1 MATTTTSTEPELI
14 AEYWNNRFINELRNN
29 LVFAPWGLKGTHPKG
44 SGTMVHW
51 LALADLS
58 ASSAAGTEGTDPTE
72 HTLSAGDQT
81 ATVSQYND
89 VVKVSDILQETW
101 LPGSMGTLME
111 RIARVAAKKI
121 DTVVRDAAFTA
132 GGTVQYAGS
141 AVARNSIATNG
152 SFDMDLAEVREA
164 SRTLEGYAA
173 QPFSDGYY
181 RGIVHPDVKYDLQ
194 SDTANWQ
201 EILKY
206 TETGFKD
213 VQGFG
218 NAASNGNGKGVVGR
232 LFGVEFIM
240 TGQSLKMVGSGSA
253 YDSNSAGTDIY
264 QSYIFGPEHF
274 GISQLQDVQTI
285 IKNPSPSSS
294 LNLYGTMGYK
304 MAFATKQLDA
314 KRMIRIESGATG
326 GN

>member
-1 MATTTTSTEPELI
+1 MATSTTSTEPELI
-14 AEYWNNRFINELRNN
+14 AEYWNNRFVNELRNN

-51 LALADLS
+51 LSLADLS

-81 ATVSQYND
+81 ATVSQYTD
-89 VVKVSDILQETW
+89 VVKISDILQDTW
-101 LPGSMGTLME
+101 VPGSMGQLME
-111 RIARVAAKKI
+111 RLARVAALKI
-121 DTVVRDAAFTA
+121 DTVIRDAAFTA
-132 GGTVQYAGS
+132 GGSAQYAGT
-141 AVARNSIATNG
+141 AVARNSIATSG
-152 SFDMDLAEVREA
+152 FDMSIKEVREA
-164 SRTLEGYAA
+164 LNGLESNAA

-181 RGIVHPDVKYDLQ
+181 RGIINPDVKYDLQ
-194 SDTANWQ
+194 GDTANWQ

-206 TETGFKD
+206 TETGFRD

-218 NAASNGNGKGVVGR
+218 NAASSGGGKGVVGR

-240 TGQSLKMVGSGSA
+240 TNQALVGTNSGSP
-253 YDSNSAGTDIY
+253 YDANSAGTTIY

-285 IKNPSPSSS
+285 VKNPSPASS
-294 LNLYGTMGYK
+294 LDLYGTAGYK
-304 MAFATKQLDA
+304 CAFATKELDS
-314 KRMIRIESGATG
+314 KRMVRIESGATLG
-326 GN
+326 L

>member
-1 MATTTTSTEPELI
+1 MAVSTTSTEAELI
-14 AEYWNNRFINELRNN
+14 AEYWKNRFVSELRAN

-51 LALADLS
+51 LSLADLS
-58 ASSAAGTEGTDPTE
+58 ASSAAGSEGTDPTE

-81 ATVSQYND
+81 ATVAQYTD

-101 LPGSMGTLME
+101 VPGSMGELME
-111 RIARVAAKKI
+111 RLARAAAKKI
-121 DTVVRDAAFTA
+121 DLVVRDAAFTA
-132 GGTVQYAGS
+132 GGSAQYAGT
-141 AVARNSIATNG
+141 AVARNSIATVG
-152 SFDMDLAEVREA
+152 AFDMDIAEIREA
-164 SRTLEGYAA
+164 INGLEKNTA

-181 RGIVHPDVKYDLQ
+181 RGIIHPDVKYDLQ
-194 SDTANWQ
+194 GDTANWQ

-218 NAASNGNGKGVVGR
+218 NAASSGGGKGVVGR

-240 TGQSLKMVGSGSA
+240 TNQALAMVGSGSA
-253 YDSNSAGTDIY
+253 YTAGSAGTDIY

-285 IKNPSPSSS
+285 VKNPSPVST
-294 LNLYGTMGYK
+294 LDLYGTAGYK
-304 MAFATKQLDA
+304 VAFATKQLDS
-314 KRMIRIESGATG
+314 KRMVRIESGATLG
-326 GN
+326 L